1 MADDV
6 AVDGR
11 QAPDKRELLGRLKIE
26 RSVPARREA
35 PRWRMPAI
43 LAGAALL
50 AAAGWWFVGRGAGA
64 TPPAVAT
71 EIVPTGEAAAAGSS
85 VLDASGYV
93 IARRQATVS
102 AKVTG
107 KVVEV
112 LIEEGM
118 AVREGQVLARLDDS
132 IPRGEFDLAASRLA
146 AAKASLHEFDTQLRQ
161 ARLDERRAAE
171 LASRKLT
178 SQADADRTRLAR
190 EGMEA
195 RIASAR
201 AEIAVSESALA
212 VQRSLLDDL
221 TIRAP
226 FAGVVVAKAAQPGEM
241 ISPISAGG
249 GFTRT
254 GIGTVVDMESLEV
267 EVDVNE
273 SYINRVQPAQPV
285 EVVLNAYPDLRLA
298 GRVIAIIPTADRNKA
313 TVRVRIGFVTRDPR
327 ILPDMGVKVSFLPNP
342 QPGGSAKAAAPKP
355 SVSSSALRGEGGA
368 RYLLLVPDDA
378 TLVRRDVRAGRT
390 VGDRV
395 EIEEG
400 VTGGERVL
408 VGARDGSDIAFEA
421 GMKVQP

>member
-1 MADDV
+1 MAG
-6 AVDGR
+6 DGR
-11 QAPDKRELLGRLKIE
+11 PGSDKRELLGKLKID
-26 RSVPARREA
+26 RSTPVRSRA
-35 PRWRMPAI
+35 PGWRTPAI
-43 LAGAALL
+43 VGGVLLL
-50 AAAGWWFVGRGAGA
+50 AAVGWWFGRGAGT
-64 TPPAVAT
+64 TPPEVAT
-71 EIVPTGEAAAAGSS
+71 EIVQTGAAAAANAS

-132 IPRGEFDLAASRLA
+132 IPRGELALAEARLTS
-146 AAKASLHEFDTQLRQ
+146 AKASLRELGTQLRQ
-161 ARLDERRAAE
+161 SRLDEGRAAE
-171 LASRKLT
+171 LAARKLA
-178 SQADADRTRLAR
+178 SQADADRTRLTR

-201 AEIAVSESALA
+201 ADIAVSESALA

-226 FAGVVVAKAAQPGEM
+226 FSGVVVAKAAQPGEM
-241 ISPISAGG
+241 ISPVSAGG

-273 SYINRVQPAQPV
+273 SYINRVQAAQPV

-313 TVRVRIGFVTRDPR
+313 TVRVRIGFLTDRHACVC
-327 ILPDMGVKVSFLPNP
+327 
-342 QPGGSAKAAAPKP
+342 
-355 SVSSSALRGEGGA
+355 
-368 RYLLLVPDDA
+368 DDH
-378 TLVRRDVRAGRT
+378 
-390 VGDRV
+390 
-395 EIEEG
+395 
-400 VTGGERVL
+400 
-408 VGARDGSDIAFEA
+408 
-421 GMKVQP
+421 

>member
-1 MADDV
+1 
-6 AVDGR
+6 
-11 QAPDKRELLGRLKIE
+11 
-26 RSVPARREA
+26 VPA
-35 PRWRMPAI
+35 AI
-43 LAGAALL
+43 AGAALL
-50 AAAGWWFVGRGAGA
+50 AAAGWWFGGGGAA
-64 TPPAVAT
+64 PAPIAVAT
-71 EIVPTGEAAAAGSS
+71 EIVPTGAAAAAGSS
-85 VLDASGYV
+85 VLDASGSV

-132 IPRGEFDLAASRLA
+132 IPRGELALAASRLA

-171 LASRKLT
+171 LASRKLA
-178 SQADADRTRLAR
+178 SQAEADRTRLAR

-226 FAGVVVAKAAQPGEM
+226 FSGVVVAKAAQPGEM

-342 QPGGSAKAAAPKP
+342 QPGGNAKAAPPKP

-368 RYLLLVPDDA
+368 RYVLLVPDDA
-378 TLVRRDVRAGRT
+378 TLVRRDVRAGRS

-395 EIEEG
+395 EIEDG

-408 VGARDGSDIAFEA
+408 VGARDGSDVAFEP